1 MKSESSAL
9 HNLLPLVVSLVL
21 LGAAVLSSCSINKMA
36 TSMVADAVASPQGTS
51 VFSSDGDP
59 DLVKDAL
66 PFALKMYESLLQS
79 NPENRD
85 LLEATAEGFISYSNA
100 FIHTPAGMLE
110 YRQLDRQKE
119 MLHRARTM
127 YLRGRDYALRSL
139 EVEYPGFRAALE
151 SGQGSS
157 YLKLMEEKDLRG
169 LYWASAG
176 WMGAVSAA
184 GFDMGLLME
193 LPRPVALAAQALE
206 IDPQYKHGA
215 LHSLMLEIYGGI
227 PDTQMLFGTSEIGTY
242 SEAILDRFYSR
253 HDFATATAT
262 ATAATT
268 AEDTTVEAEVEAAT
282 TADSG
287 QADGGG
293 MSATLEQ
300 KARFHFNQAVELSDG
315 HALGPYVALAGSI
328 AVKNQNAQEYRKLLE
343 KALSIEIDKYPE
355 MRLENTILQKKA
367 RWMLE
372 HIEDKFLVLD

>member
-85 LLEATAEGFISYSNA
+85 LLEVTAEGFISYANA

-119 MLHRARTM
+119 MLQRARTM
-127 YLRGRDYALRSL
+127 YVRGRDYALRSL
-139 EVEYPGFRAALE
+139 ELEYPGFRAALE
-151 SGQGSS
+151 SGRGSS
-157 YLKLMEEKDLRG
+157 YLKQMEEKDLRG

-193 LPRPVALAAQALE
+193 LPRPVALAACALE
-206 IDPQYKHGA
+206 IDPQYKRGA
-215 LHSLMLEIYGGI
+215 LHSLLLEIYGGI
-227 PDTQMLFGTSEIGTY
+227 PDVQMLFGTSEVGTY
-242 SEAILDRFYSR
+242 ARDSLDRFYSS
-253 HDFATATAT
+253 HDFASATATAT
-262 ATAATT
+262 TATT
-268 AEDTTVEAEVEAAT
+268 ATTA
-282 TADSG
+282 ADSG
-287 QADGGG
+287 EADRGDG
-293 MSATLEQ
+293 STTLEK

>member
-1 MKSESSAL
+1 
-9 HNLLPLVVSLVL
+9 
-21 LGAAVLSSCSINKMA
+21 
-36 TSMVADAVASPQGTS
+36 MVADAVASPQGTS

-157 YLKLMEEKDLRG
+157 YLKQMEEKDLRG

-193 LPRPVALAAQALE
+193 LPRPVALAACALE
-206 IDPQYKHGA
+206 INPQYKQGA

-227 PDTQMLFGTSEIGTY
+227 PDVQMLFGTSEIGNY
-242 SEAILDRFYSR
+242 AEALLENFYSK
-253 HDFATATAT
+253 HDL
-262 ATAATT
+262 AA
-268 AEDTTVEAEVEAAT
+268 E
-282 TADSG
+282 
-287 QADGGG
+287 
-293 MSATLEQ
+293 SASASPEQ

-328 AVKNQNAQEYRKLLE
+328 AVKNQNAQEYRRLLN
-343 KALSIEIDKYPE
+343 KALSIEVDKYPD
-355 MRLENTILQKKA
+355 MRLENTILQEKA
-367 RWMLE
+367 RWMLA

>member
-1 MKSESSAL
+1 MKSERSAQ
-9 HNLLPLVVSLVL
+9 HRVLPLVL
-21 LGAAVLSSCSINKMA
+21 LSVVVLSSCSINKMA

-59 DLVKDAL
+59 ELVKDAL

-85 LLEATAEGFISYSNA
+85 LLEATAEGFISYANA

-119 MLHRARTM
+119 MLHRARRM

-157 YLKLMEEKDLRG
+157 YLKQMEEKDLRG

-193 LPRPVALAAQALE
+193 LPRPVALAACALE
-206 IDPQYKHGA
+206 INPQYKQGA
-215 LHSLMLEIYGGI
+215 LHLLMLEIYVGI
-227 PDTQMLFGTSEIGTY
+227 PDVQMLFGTSEVGTY
-242 SEAILDRFYSR
+242 ARDSLDRFYSS
-253 HDFATATAT
+253 HDFASATATAT
-262 ATAATT
+262 TATT
-268 AEDTTVEAEVEAAT
+268 A
-282 TADSG
+282 ADSG
-287 QADGGG
+287 EADRGDG
-293 MSATLEQ
+293 STTLEK